1 MHTTHYDNLTLE
13 MVKISMHISYTR
25 TIIFT
30 SQLERYAYKFRHTFE
45 YA

>member
-13 MVKISMHISYTR
+13 MVKISMHISYT
-25 TIIFT
+25 IIFT